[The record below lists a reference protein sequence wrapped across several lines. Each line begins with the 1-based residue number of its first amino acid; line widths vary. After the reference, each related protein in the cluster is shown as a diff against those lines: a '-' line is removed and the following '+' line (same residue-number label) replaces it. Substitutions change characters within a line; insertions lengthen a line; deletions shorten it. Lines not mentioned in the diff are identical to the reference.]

1 MGGGIAP
8 GMTST
13 LGGPRRAGADAV
25 VIGID
30 IGTTNAKGVASLAD
44 GTIVAEVSREHAV
57 SSPHPG
63 WFEHD
68 AETAWWG
75 DTVAICRSLVEQLG
89 AAERICGVAVTTC
102 GPCLVPVDAAGSPLR
117 PAILYGVDTRAAGEI
132 AAFETAI
139 GRRAI
144 EAVGRMRLT
153 SQSVGPKIAWVIR
166 HEPDVA
172 RRTVRWHTATSF
184 LVARLTGVS
193 IIDHHQAS
201 FFGPFIDAR
210 RRAWDLRYATG
221 LDLDGRLPE
230 LGWPSDIAGTVTASA
245 ASATGLPAGIPV
257 LVGTSDGPTEAL
269 AVGATRPGVV
279 AATYGSTSTLT
290 TFGATQRPTPALLW
304 DSEGWAPEQRCL
316 AAGMSTTGAIVSWLR
331 REFALDVSHDA
342 LSAEA
347 AASPPGARG
356 LLLLPYF
363 SGERTPFADPSAR
376 GVIVG
381 LTLQHTRADVH
392 RAILEGIAY
401 GVRHILET
409 FTDAGI
415 TVDTIRAS
423 GGGTRSPVGMQV
435 VADVTGREQ
444 VVAHAAYGAAY
455 GAAYLAATTL
465 GLVVP
470 GEDISRTGGVPVPGD
485 DTWFRSDRRIIPDP
499 ATTAVYDRGYA
510 LFRRL
515 YRDTRPVVHA
525 LAAGSAGEPGGP
537 S

>member
-1 MGGGIAP
+1 
-8 GMTST
+8 MTST
-13 LGGPRRAGADAV
+13 QGRPSSGGADAV

-44 GTIVAEVSREHAV
+44 GTIVAEASREHEV
-57 SSPHPG
+57 SSPHAG

-75 DTVAICRSLVEQLG
+75 DTVAICRSLVEQVG
-89 AAERICGVAVTTC
+89 SPERVCGVAVTTC
-102 GPCLVPVDAAGSPLR
+102 GPCLVPVDAAGRPLR

-132 AAFETAI
+132 AAFESTI

-144 EAVGRMRLT
+144 VALGRMRLT

-166 HEPDVA
+166 HEPKVA
-172 RRTVRWHTATSF
+172 QRTVRWHTATSF
-184 LVARLTGVS
+184 LVERLTGAS

-210 RRAWDLRYATG
+210 RRAWDLRHGTA

-230 LGWPSDIAGTVTASA
+230 LGWPSDIAGAVTASA

-290 TFGATQRPTPALLW
+290 TFGATQRPTPAPLW

-331 REFALDVSHDA
+331 REFTPDVPHDA
-342 LSAEA
+342 LAAEA

-356 LLLLPYF
+356 LLVLPYF

-376 GVIVG
+376 GVVVG
-381 LTLQHTRADVH
+381 LTLLHTRADIH

-415 TVDTIRAS
+415 AVDTIRTS

-444 VVAHAAYGAAY
+444 VVARATNGAAY
-455 GAAYLAATTL
+455 GAAYLAATAL
-465 GLVVP
+465 GLIVP
-470 GEDISRTGGVPVPGD
+470 DEGEPDPSGVPAQRA
-485 DTWFRSDRRIIPDP
+485 DTWFRSDRRVIPDP
-499 ATTAVYDRGYA
+499 STTAVYDRGYA

-525 LAAGSAGEPGGP
+525 LAAAAGPGGP
-537 S
+537 G